1 MIRDTSAQDEVIDTR
16 VGQIRK
22 GLVLATTGLAFA
34 AFSIWLIGDLVES
47 VPSVDSAK
55 LTMARAEVRDLVADI
70 RVNGT
75 VVASAKPSLSS
86 TSMGVVRFNV
96 IAGAAVADGETVAIV
111 TNPELESR
119 LLQEE
124 VVLHEVEAEFEK
136 AESDE
141 STGSLLLEEELIQA
155 EIDRNYARGE
165 VSRLQLAY
173 NQGSIAKITV
183 LEAENRL
190 DKAEATLKGV
200 LRIREPKLKELSLA
214 TQIARQRVERQRLI
228 VQEVKRQVD
237 SLNIRSPVNG
247 SVGQLLVENG
257 ARIGSGTPL
266 LTIIDLENFEVDI
279 EVPES
284 NIASVSVGIPAEVRV
299 GDADYLAMVDS
310 VSPEV
315 VAGQVGARL
324 IFVDTQP
331 SEIRQNQRVFV
342 RLITDRQPNA
352 VVIPRGEW
360 LQAVGGDQIYV
371 VDENVAS
378 LRRIRIGG
386 SNLTE
391 IQALAGIEPGEVV
404 ILEGYKHLK
413 GASRVELR

>member
-22 GLVLATTGLAFA
+22 RLVLATTGLAFA

>member
-1 MIRDTSAQDEVIDTR
+1 M
-16 VGQIRK
+16 
-22 GLVLATTGLAFA
+22 
-34 AFSIWLIGDLVES
+34 
-47 VPSVDSAK
+47 
-55 LTMARAEVRDLVADI
+55 
-70 RVNGT
+70 
-75 VVASAKPSLSS
+75 
-86 TSMGVVRFNV
+86 
-96 IAGAAVADGETVAIV
+96 
-111 TNPELESR
+111 
-119 LLQEE
+119 
-124 VVLHEVEAEFEK
+124 
-136 AESDE
+136 
-141 STGSLLLEEELIQA
+141 
-155 EIDRNYARGE
+155 
-165 VSRLQLAY
+165 
-173 NQGSIAKITV
+173 
-183 LEAENRL
+183 
-190 DKAEATLKGV
+190 
-200 LRIREPKLKELSLA
+200 
-214 TQIARQRVERQRLI
+214 
-228 VQEVKRQVD
+228 KRQVD

>member
-1 MIRDTSAQDEVIDTR
+1 MIRDTSAQDEAIDTR

-22 GLVLATTGLAFA
+22 RLVLATTGLAFA

-47 VPSVDSAK
+47 VPSVDSEK

-75 VVASAKPSLSS
+75 VVASARPSLSS

-136 AESDE
+136 AKSDE